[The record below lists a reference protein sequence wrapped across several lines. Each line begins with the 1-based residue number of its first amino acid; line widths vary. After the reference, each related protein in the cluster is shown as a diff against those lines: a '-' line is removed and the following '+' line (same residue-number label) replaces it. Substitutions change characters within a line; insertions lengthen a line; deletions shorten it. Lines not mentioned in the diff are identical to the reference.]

1 MKSRGTQSRAR
12 PRTNEQWRQATS
24 AELRRHARVEF
35 TRWGYAAS
43 SLERVAKGAKVTKG
57 AIYYHFG
64 SKEGLFEAVFRDV
77 EREMTDRIHA
87 VSEAAANP
95 IEAVINGS
103 ISFLETSMDDS
114 LRQIALV
121 DGPLVLGWS
130 RWRAIDAEF
139 GLGALKEG
147 LRECARKGYLRG
159 LDLDVMAHLISG
171 AVNEGVFVITD
182 AENREK
188 AFAAVSRSV
197 EVLVRRVLAGKHQ
210 PA

>member
-1 MKSRGTQSRAR
+1 MNRPGTRKPAR
-12 PRTNEQWRQATS
+12 RRTNEQWSQATS

-35 TRWGYAAS
+35 TKRGYAAS
-43 SLERVAKGAKVTKG
+43 SLDRIAAQAKVTKG

-77 EREMTDRIHA
+77 ELEMTNRIHA
-87 VSEAAANP
+87 VSAASSNP

-147 LRECARKGYLRG
+147 LRVCVSKGYLRG

-182 AENREK
+182 ADDRAA

-197 EVLVRRVLAGKHQ
+197 EILVRRVLAGKNT